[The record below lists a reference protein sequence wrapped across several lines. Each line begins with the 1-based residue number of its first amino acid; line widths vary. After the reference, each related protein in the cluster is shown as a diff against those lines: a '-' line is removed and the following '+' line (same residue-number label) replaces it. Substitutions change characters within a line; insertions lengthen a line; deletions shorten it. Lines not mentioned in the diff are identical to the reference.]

1 MKKIEKLKEQLA
13 KNLIEIKQLETFR
26 KVKLVNE
33 LVRNLFAEQSN
44 LKHEIK
50 KILATKEQKEKIKQV
65 RNKIANKNRSEK
77 MKRGFRYFRAIQE
90 NFFPEKSTKEIRS
103 AFSKHRRG
111 LESNISD
118 IIWRNPSP

>member
-1 MKKIEKLKEQLA
+1 M
-13 KNLIEIKQLETFR
+13 EIKQLGTFR

-50 KILATKEQKEKIKQV
+50 KLGATQEQKQILRLE
-65 RNKIANKNRSEK
+65 RNTLANKNRSEK
-77 MKRGFRYFRAIQE
+77 MKRSFRYFGAIQQ

>member
-1 MKKIEKLKEQLA
+1 MKKIEKLKKQLV

-33 LVRNLFAEQSN
+33 LVRNLFAEQSELN
-44 LKHEIK
+44 REISK
-50 KILATKEQKEKIKQV
+50 LNATKEQKEKT
-65 RNKIANKNRSEK
+65 REERRKIANKNRSEK

-90 NFFPEKSTKEIRS
+90 NFFPEKSVKEIRS
-103 AFSKHRRG
+103 AFSKHRHG

>member
-13 KNLIEIKQLETFR
+13 KNLIEIKQLGTFR

-50 KILATKEQKEKIKQV
+50 KLGATQEQKQILRQE
-65 RNKIANKNRSEK
+65 RNTLANKNRSEK
-77 MKRGFRYFRAIQE
+77 MKRSWRYFQTIKE
-90 NFFPEKSTKEIRS
+90 NYPVDMSIKEIRS
-103 AFSKHRRG
+103 AFSRLKRG
-111 LESNISD
+111 LESDISD
-118 IIWRNPSP
+118 VIWRNPSP